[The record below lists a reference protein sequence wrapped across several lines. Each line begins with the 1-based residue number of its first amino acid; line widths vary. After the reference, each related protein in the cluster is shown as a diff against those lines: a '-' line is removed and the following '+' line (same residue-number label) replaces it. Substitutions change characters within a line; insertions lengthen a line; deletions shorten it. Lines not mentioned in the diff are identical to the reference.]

1 MIKWGTGFATYDGL
15 PVFSILH
22 FQFFIPSSLPLLVR
36 RVLAADDPDDAAPL
50 DDLAA
55 VAALLN

>member
-1 MIKWGTGFATYDGL
+1 MKNEEKVL
-15 PVFSILH
+15 PTSQFYILNS
-22 FQFFIPSSLPLLVR
+22 QFFIPSSLPLLVR

-55 VAALLN
+55 IAALLD